1 MIINYKSQLLKYTAI
16 GVHRKMFFSGFF
28 SGNITIENSVNSYN
42 LLYET
47 FQGFRTFETLGKSEM
62 YNVQITKLPDNEATV
77 YQYKLGNSYENSSLM
92 CYYQIDD
99 KIFNENNV
107 KCFDVVNWLHT
118 FLENKFYQFIRT
130 NEN

>member
-1 MIINYKSQLLKYTAI
+1 
-16 GVHRKMFFSGFF
+16 MFFSGFF